1 LPDDHVLGVDGGG
14 TWTRALI
21 MRLDGTVV
29 GRGQAGPSNPITNG
43 VEQALSNIIEAV
55 NSARQVS
62 GVEDFNASTLGL
74 AGATRSHL
82 GEEIFERLPSI
93 YGDTKIVS
101 DAHSA
106 LAGANG
112 CRPGVVVIAGTGSI
126 AYGMNKKGE
135 EARAGGWGWRLGDV
149 GSGYAIGKNS
159 IIAALKEHDQSGPPT
174 ILKEMIM
181 GHLGLSD
188 MEEIIDWAYDP
199 KREPSHFA
207 SIVPIVKEA
216 ETRGDSVA
224 SYIMENAGNQLGLV
238 AQAVIKRLQL
248 GGGFPVAC
256 SGGVFKQPN
265 RYNSAFEETV
275 RKVAQ
280 MCVFIEP
287 MFTPTV
293 GSALLALKSLDVEI
307 SDGLQV
313 NVEKSFRWFDE

>member
-1 LPDDHVLGVDGGG
+1 MSLNG
-14 TWTRALI
+14 TI
-21 MRLDGTVV
+21 V

-43 VEQALSNIIEAV
+43 VGQALSNIIEAV
-55 NSARQVS
+55 NRARQAS
-62 GVEDFNASTLGL
+62 GVEEFKASTLGL

-82 GEEIFERLPSI
+82 GEEIFEQLPSI
-93 YGDTKIVS
+93 YGVTKIVS

-112 CRPGVVVIAGTGSI
+112 CRPGIVVIAGTGSI
-126 AYGMNKKGE
+126 AYGMNMKGK

-159 IIAALKEHDQSGPPT
+159 IIAALKDHDQSGPPT
-174 ILKEMIM
+174 ILKEMIS
-181 GHLGLSD
+181 GHLGLSN

-199 KREPSHFA
+199 KREASHFA
-207 SIVPIVKEA
+207 SIVPLVKEA
-216 ETRGDSVA
+216 ENRGDSVA
-224 SYIMENAGNQLGLV
+224 SYIMENAGTQLGLV

-248 GGGFPVAC
+248 AGGFPLAC

-265 RYNSAFEETV
+265 IYNRAFEETV

-280 MCVFIEP
+280 ICVFIEP

-313 NVEKSFRWFDE
+313 NVEKSFR

>member
-1 LPDDHVLGVDGGG
+1 
-14 TWTRALI
+14 

-29 GRGQAGPSNPITNG
+29 GWGQAGPSNPITNG

-55 NSARQVS
+55 NSAGQAT
-62 GVEDFNASTLGL
+62 GVEQFKASTLGL

-82 GEEIFERLPSI
+82 GEEIIDRLPSS
-93 YGDTKIVS
+93 YGDLRIVS

-106 LAGANG
+106 LAGATRCG
-112 CRPGVVVIAGTGSI
+112 PGVVVIAGTGSI
-126 AYGMNKKGE
+126 VYGMNIKSE

-149 GSGYAIGKNS
+149 GSGYAIGKNA
-159 IIAALKEHDQSGPPT
+159 IITALKDHDQSGPPT
-174 ILKEMIM
+174 KLKEMIM
-181 GHLGLSD
+181 EYLGLKD

-199 KREPSHFA
+199 VREANHFA
-207 SIVPIVKEA
+207 SLVPVVKEA
-216 ETRGDSVA
+216 ENRGDSVA
-224 SYIMENAGNQLGLV
+224 SYIMENAGTQLGLV

-248 GGGFPVAC
+248 AGGFPVAC

-265 RYNSAFEETV
+265 GYNRAFEETV
-275 RKVAQ
+275 RKVAK
-280 MCVFIEP
+280 MCEFIEP

-313 NVEKSFRWFDE
+313 NVRKSIRWFDE